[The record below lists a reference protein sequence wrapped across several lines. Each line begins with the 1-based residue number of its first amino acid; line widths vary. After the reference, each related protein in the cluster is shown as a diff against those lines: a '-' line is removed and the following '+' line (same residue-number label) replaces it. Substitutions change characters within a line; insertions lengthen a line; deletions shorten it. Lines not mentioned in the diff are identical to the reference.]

1 MQKIQWSRFSNKHKH
16 YIRNAY
22 KNKMNVAEGSVRAG
36 KTIDNCIIA
45 CMYLETCEDKI
56 HLASGSTIANAKLN
70 IGYCN
75 GFGLECL
82 FAGRCKWGKF
92 KDNEA
97 LYIKT
102 KTGEKVVVFAGGGKA
117 DSYKKI
123 LGNSYG
129 LWIATEINEH
139 YDCDDSKTS
148 FIKVALAR
156 QVASKEIKI
165 LWDLNPSSPKHK
177 IYTQYIDKYEKE
189 GLLGGYNYAHFTI
202 DDNLSISDDRREEIK
217 SMYDPNTI
225 WYKRDIMGMR
235 CVAEGLI
242 YQDFADHTDRYM
254 IKKEDV
260 IGKDGQPPK
269 YRLSHIKFGVDF
281 GGNGS
286 RHAFTCTGF
295 TYGLKDVIPLKAKTY
310 EGKITPDKLAELFVN
325 FVKMCYNEYNKGGD
339 CYCDSAEQVL
349 IAGLKSA
356 IAKSSTPVNV
366 NNARKYP
373 INQRIN
379 LLLKLMALG
388 KFHIVEGE
396 CDELVEALC
405 QAVWNN
411 KEGHEDER
419 LDNGSYSV
427 DILDSFEYSF
437 EPHLND
443 LKYMV

>member
-1 MQKIQWSRFSNKHKH
+1 MQNIQWCPFSDKHID
-16 YIRNAY
+16 YINDALDC
-22 KNKMNVAEGSVRAG
+22 KMSVAEGAVRAS
-36 KTIDNCIIA
+36 KTISNCIIA
-45 CMYLETCEDKI
+45 CMELEIHPDKL
-56 HLASGSTIANAKLN
+56 HLATGSTVANAKMN
-70 IGYCN
+70 IGDCN
-75 GFGLECL
+75 GFGLEHL
-82 FAGRCKWGKF
+82 FGGRCRWGKYR
-92 KDNEA
+92 DNDA

-102 KTGEKVVVFAGGGKA
+102 KTGEKIVVFAGGGKS

-129 LWIATEINEH
+129 IWIATEINEH
-139 YDCDDSKTS
+139 YDCDDSRTS
-148 FIKVALAR
+148 FIKVAMAR
-156 QVASKEIKI
+156 QLASKRPKI
-165 LWDLNPSSPKHK
+165 IWDLNPCNPNHR
-177 IYTQYIDKYEKE
+177 IYRDYIDKYAKD
-189 GLLGGYNYAHFTI
+189 GLIGGYNYGHFTI
-202 DDNLSISDDRREEIK
+202 EDNRSLSQMQIESYK
-217 SMYDPNTI
+217 SQYDPNTI
-225 WYKRDIMGMR
+225 WYKRDIMGIR

-242 YQDFADHTDRYM
+242 YQDFADHTEKYI
-254 IKKEDV
+254 IKKED
-260 IGKDGQPPK
+260 IGTK
-269 YRLSHIKFGVDF
+269 YKLSHIKFGVDF

-295 TYGLKDVIPLKAKTY
+295 TYGLRDVIPLKAKTY
-310 EGKITPDKLAELFVN
+310 EGKITPDKLADLFVN
-325 FVKMCYNEYNKGGD
+325 FVKECYNEYNKGGEA
-339 CYCDSAEQVL
+339 YCDSAEQVL

-356 IAKSSTPVNV
+356 VAKSSTPVNV

-405 QAVWNN
+405 QAVWNS

-419 LDNGSYSV
+419 LDNGTFCV

>member
-1 MQKIQWSRFSNKHKH
+1 MQNIQWCPFSDKHID
-16 YIRNAY
+16 YINDALDC
-22 KNKMNVAEGSVRAG
+22 KMSVAEGSVRAG

-165 LWDLNPSSPKHK
+165 LWDLNPCNPNHK
-177 IYTQYIDKYEKE
+177 IYKQYIDHYQKN
-189 GLLGGYNYAHFTI
+189 GLIGGYNYAHFTI
-202 DDNLSISDDRREEIK
+202 DDNLSITDERREEIK

-225 WYKRDIMGMR
+225 WYKRDIMGQR

-242 YQDFADHTDRYM
+242 YPQIADNPKKYL
-254 IKKEDV
+254 IKKEE
-260 IGKDGQPPK
+260 IGTK
-269 YRLSHIKFGVDF
+269 YKLSHLKFGVDF

-286 RHAFTCTGF
+286 RHAFCCTGY
-295 TYGLKDVIPLKAKTY
+295 TYGLRDVIPLKAKTY
-310 EGKITPDKLAELFVN
+310 EGKITPDKLEELFVN
-325 FVKMCYNEYNKGGD
+325 FVKECYNEYSKGGD

-356 IAKSSTPVNV
+356 VAKSTTPITIH
-366 NNARKYP
+366 NARKNA

-379 LLLKLMALG
+379 LTLKLISTG
-388 KFHIVEGE
+388 KLKFMENDCE
-396 CDELVEALC
+396 ELIEAFC
-405 QAVWNN
+405 QAVWNS

-419 LDNGSYSV
+419 LDNGSFCV
-427 DILDSFEYSF
+427 DILDSFEYSL
-437 EPHLND
+437 EPHMND
-443 LKYMV
+443 LKFII

>member
-1 MQKIQWSRFSNKHKH
+1 MQKIQWSPFSDKHKR
-16 YIRNAY
+16 YIHNGY
-22 KNKMNVAEGSVRAG
+22 KNKMSVGEGAVRAG

-45 CMYLETCEDKI
+45 SMYLETCEDKI
-56 HLASGSTIANAKLN
+56 HLASGSTLPNAKLN
-70 IGYCN
+70 IGDCN
-75 GFGLECL
+75 GYGLEHL
-82 FAGRCKWGKF
+82 FAGRCKWGKY
-92 KDNEA
+92 KSNEA
-97 LYIKT
+97 LYINT
-102 KTGEKVVVFAGGGKA
+102 KTGQKIVIFAGGGKA

-139 YDCDDSKTS
+139 YDSEDSRTS
-148 FIKVALAR
+148 FIKVAFAR
-156 QVASKEIKI
+156 QVASKKIKI
-165 LWDLNPSSPKHK
+165 LWDLNPCNPNHK
-177 IYTQYIDKYEKE
+177 IYRDYIDKYQKD
-189 GLLGGYNYAHFTI
+189 GLLGGYNYQHFTI
-202 DDNLSISDDRREEIK
+202 DDNLSVNDERREEIK

-242 YQDFADHTDRYM
+242 YQDFADNPQKYM

-260 IGKDGQPPK
+260 IMKNGQQPK
-269 YRLSHIKFGVDF
+269 YKLSHIKIGVDF

-286 RHAFTCTGF
+286 KHGFTCTGF
-295 TYGLKDVIPLKAKTY
+295 TYGLREVIPLKAKTY
-310 EGKITPDKLAELFVN
+310 EGKITPDRLAELFVA
-325 FVKMCYNEYNKGGD
+325 FIKECYNDYNKGGEA
-339 CYCDSAEQVL
+339 YCDSAEQVL

-356 IAKSSTPVNV
+356 VAKSSTPINV
-366 NNARKYP
+366 SNARKYP

-419 LDNGSYSV
+419 LDNGSYCV

>member
-1 MQKIQWSRFSNKHKH
+1 MQEIQWGEFGFKHKV
-16 YIRNAY
+16 YNA
-22 KNKMNVAEGSVRAG
+22 KSTFCKMNVAEGSIRAG
-36 KTIDNCIIA
+36 KTIDNCIDF
-45 CMYLETCEDKI
+45 CRDLELTPDKI
-56 HLASGSTIANAKLN
+56 HLASGSTIGNAKLN
-70 IGYCN
+70 IGDCN
-75 GFGLECL
+75 GFGIEYQ
-82 FAGRCKWGKF
+82 FKGRCKWGEYKG
-92 KDNEA
+92 NEA
-97 LYIKT
+97 LFVKT
-102 KTGEKVVVFAGGGKA
+102 KTGEKVIIFAGGGKS

-139 YDCDDSKTS
+139 YDSDDSKSS
-148 FIKVALAR
+148 FIKVAMGR
-156 QVASKEIKI
+156 QIASKNPKI
-165 LWDLNPSSPKHK
+165 YWDLNPCNPRHK
-177 IYTQYIDKYEKE
+177 IYTNYIDKYAKE
-189 GLLGGYNYAHFTI
+189 GLIGGYNYMHFTI
-202 DDNLSISDDRREEIK
+202 NDNINISDLRKEEIK
-217 SMYDPNTI
+217 SQYNPNTV
-225 WYKRDIMGMR
+225 WYKRDILGQR

-242 YQDFADHTDRYM
+242 YQDFADKPEKYL

-260 IGKDGQPPK
+260 VCKDGNPPK
-269 YRLSHIKFGVDF
+269 YKISHIKFGVDF

-295 TYGLKDVIPLKAKTY
+295 TYGLRDVIPLKAKTY

-325 FVKMCYNEYNKGGD
+325 FVKECYNEYNKGGEA
-339 CYCDSAEQVL
+339 YCDSAEQVL

-356 IAKSSTPVNV
+356 IARSSTPINV

-427 DILDSFEYSF
+427 DIIDSFEYSF

-443 LKYMV
+443 LKYMI

>member
-1 MQKIQWSRFSNKHKH
+1 MQNIQWSPFSDKHID
-16 YIRNAY
+16 YINDALDC
-22 KNKMNVAEGSVRAG
+22 KMSVAEGSVRAG

-102 KTGEKVVVFAGGGKA
+102 KTGEKVVVFAGGGKS

-139 YDCDDSKTS
+139 YDCDDSKSS

-165 LWDLNPSSPKHK
+165 LWDLNPCNPKHK
-177 IYTQYIDKYEKE
+177 IYTQYIDKYKND
-189 GLLGGYNYAHFTI
+189 GLMGGYNYAHFTI
-202 DDNLSISDDRREEIK
+202 DDNLSISNERREEIK

-225 WYKRDIMGMR
+225 WYKRDIMGIR

-242 YQDFADHTDRYM
+242 YQDFADKTEKYT
-254 IKKEDV
+254 IKK
-260 IGKDGQPPK
+260 KDIVSNEPK

-295 TYGLKDVIPLKAKTY
+295 TYGLRHVIALKSRTY
-310 EGKITPDKLAELFVN
+310 EGKITPDKLSELFVN
-325 FVKMCYNEYNKGGD
+325 FVKECYNEYNKGGD

-356 IAKSSTPVNV
+356 SAKSSTPIAIH
-366 NNARKYP
+366 NARKYP

-379 LLLKLMALG
+379 LLLKMMATG
-388 KFHIVEGE
+388 KFLIVEE
-396 CDELVEALC
+396 DCKELVEALC

-419 LDNGSYSV
+419 LDNGTFCV
-427 DILDSFEYSF
+427 DILDSFEYSY
-437 EPHLND
+437 EPHLNE
-443 LKYMV
+443 LKYAI

>member
-1 MQKIQWSRFSNKHKH
+1 MQNIQWCPFSDKHID
-16 YIRNAY
+16 YINDALDC
-22 KNKMNVAEGSVRAG
+22 KMSVAEGSVRAG

-177 IYTQYIDKYEKE
+177 IYTQYIDKYQKE

-202 DDNLSISDDRREEIK
+202 DDNLSISDERREEIK
-217 SMYDPNTI
+217 SMYDPTTI

-242 YQDFADHTDRYM
+242 YQDFADKTDKYL

-260 IGKDGQPPK
+260 VGKDGQPPK

-310 EGKITPDKLAELFVN
+310 EGKITPDKLSNLFVE
-325 FVKMCYNEYNKGGD
+325 FVKECYTTYNKGGEA
-339 CYCDSAEQVL
+339 YCDSAEQVL

-356 IAKSSTPVNV
+356 VARSSTPINV

-419 LDNGSYSV
+419 LDNGSYCV
-427 DILDSFEYSF
+427 DILDSFEYSY